1 MLLGIVQELGHE
13 YEALL
18 EGAMSD
24 SSNKEEVGL
33 AALEAANDQIKVS
46 AIGEDGLP
54 YQLCSD
60 S

>member
-1 MLLGIVQELGHE
+1 MLLGIVQELGPE

-24 SSNKEEVGL
+24 SSNKEVDL

-46 AIGEDGLP
+46 AIGEDGSP